1 MVVKKVVDVATT
13 LSRIAGENDDVTLQR
28 ALENALKS
36 VVPVW
41 LSSGKA
47 DVKEVI
53 WTIVEAST
61 RAPERRRAPLCAAL
75 IRACPEGS
83 KGLSELILQVLENRN
98 SLEKSAEAHKKK
110 MYAMLYQNDAKKKTG
125 GNLDLMDLDDNNAD
139 VDDDVDDEDDEL
151 EDEENNNK
159 TKSNT
164 WVKSLVMTLLGHEK
178 PVNAVVT
185 LVDAM
190 KVRLFSPSFS
200 FFARDFLNSFVRCVC
215 FGEEFVY
222 VSGF

>member
-1 MVVKKVVDVATT
+1 MAKIKPEMVVKKVVDVATT

-41 LSSGKA
+41 LSSVKA

-61 RAPERRRAPLCAAL
+61 RAPERRRAPFVCAL

-98 SLEKSAEAHKKK
+98 SLEKSAKR
-110 MYAMLYQNDAKKKTG
+110 
-125 GNLDLMDLDDNNAD
+125 
-139 VDDDVDDEDDEL
+139 
-151 EDEENNNK
+151 
-159 TKSNT
+159 TKRRCT
-164 WVKSLVMTLLGHEK
+164 
-178 PVNAVVT
+178 
-185 LVDAM
+185 
-190 KVRLFSPSFS
+190 
-200 FFARDFLNSFVRCVC
+200 RCV
-215 FGEEFVY
+215 
-222 VSGF
+222 SK